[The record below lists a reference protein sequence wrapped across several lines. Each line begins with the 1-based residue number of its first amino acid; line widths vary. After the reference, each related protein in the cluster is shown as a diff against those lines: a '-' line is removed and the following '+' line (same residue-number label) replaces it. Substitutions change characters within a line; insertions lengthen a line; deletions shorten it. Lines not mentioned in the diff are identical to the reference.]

1 MSARVTNPLRL
12 PLILMAAL
20 VIGGTVGLALIVP
33 AANGAAASPPVP
45 PAGMAVP
52 PHAFAV
58 EIANGRVKGDDT
70 LKVRQGEQVEVRFS
84 SDQPVVLHLHG
95 YEVEAK
101 VTPPGAALMSFK
113 ANLPGRFPVHE
124 HRTGAGNHRALL
136 FVEVHP

>member
-1 MSARVTNPLRL
+1 MSKLVTNPLRL

-33 AANGAAASPPVP
+33 AANGAGAPPV
-45 PAGMAVP
+45 GVAVP

-58 EIANGRVKGDDT
+58 EIASGRVKGDDT

>member
-1 MSARVTNPLRL
+1 MYALVTNRLRR

-33 AANGAAASPPVP
+33 AANGAAPPPVP
-45 PAGMAVP
+45 SAGTALP
-52 PHAFAV
+52 QHAFVV
-58 EIANGRVKGDDT
+58 EIAKGRVKGEDT
-70 LKVRQGEQVEVRFS
+70 LKVRQGERVEVRFS

-101 VTPPGAALMSFK
+101 VSPPDAALMSFK
-113 ANLPGRFPVHE
+113 ADLPGRFPVHE

>member
-1 MSARVTNPLRL
+1 MGARVTNPLRL
-12 PLILMAAL
+12 PLMLMAAL
-20 VIGGTVGLALIVP
+20 AMGGAVGLALIVP
-33 AANGAAASPPVP
+33 AANGAAPPPVP

-52 PHAFAV
+52 PHAFVV
-58 EIANGRVKGDDT
+58 EIANGRVEGEDT
-70 LKVRQGEQVEVRFS
+70 LKVREGERVEVRFS

-101 VTPPGAALMSFK
+101 VTPPGVALMSFK
-113 ANLPGRFPVHE
+113 ADLPGRFPVHE